1 MAIFWG
7 VFWGAVLG
15 TFWPGSGDLGMYVG
29 GILGLFAGLTL
40 RFVISKQVSESNAT
54 LHKQLLAKMAAVEKN
69 AAAVAKSEASA
80 PRATPLQA
88 PAATLQPA
96 HPVMPLA
103 AASTA
108 TTSVAASTPV
118 AAQTADTEAAEDK
131 AFWQDE
137 LQRSAAASAKPA
149 AQLLSTSAV
158 NRPSPTVAKAAL
170 KPREP
175 DVLEQAFSAV
185 KNWFL
190 GGNTIVRVGLVIL
203 FIGLSFLARY
213 AVAAGL
219 LPIEL
224 RLAVIGAFGVAL
236 LAIGFNKRT
245 VKPAFALALQGAGV
259 AVMYLT
265 VFAAFRLYDML
276 PALAAF
282 GLMIVV
288 CALSCALA
296 LLQNS
301 RALAVAAF
309 AGGFAVP
316 ILLSTGRGSHVGLFS
331 YYSLLNLAIMF
342 IAYQRSWRILN
353 IVGFVATFGV
363 AIMWGALKF
372 VPEFYASTQP
382 FLIGFLLIYVITAI
396 LYARK
401 TPTQLGN
408 AVDSTLVFGTPL
420 IAFGLQVGLTQQFE
434 LGSAFS
440 ALGFGALYVVLATVL
455 SRRATQGFRLLI
467 ECFTALG
474 VGFITLAVPLGLDA
488 QWTSAVWALEG
499 AAAFWVGM
507 RQVRWMPRA
516 FGLLLQAVAA
526 AAFVTRVGGNV
537 SALPFLN
544 PSFMGAMLIA
554 LPALLMAWWL
564 RKPLPHSESRW
575 AKAYAAGEAPLS
587 NPVYLYGF
595 VFWCVAFVLETGRVV
610 PGLEQGV
617 FTPVFDSSNSLMLS
631 MVSIIVNAVLS
642 MLWGLRH
649 NWAVATWPSRVML
662 IVLVVFG
669 LVVQAGPLWLFVLS
683 LNYWMLYKNDQLA
696 ARNNTRPLW
705 SHWVHVGSMWLITW
719 LLARY
724 LWQWIGEAQLWDTSW
739 ASVVLLVSTIG
750 VLMLLTV
757 WAGRA
762 NRQERLQAFKWPLN
776 PHASAY
782 YWHAA
787 VPLAAMVFLGALGV
801 AVYSSG
807 RTDPL
812 PYIPLLNPTDLS
824 IALAIGALLFWQR
837 AVAAAVPLPAGSAAL
852 RNPQAW
858 VALAVLAFI
867 AVNTVWLRVAHHF
880 FGVAWDASSLF
891 GSFVVQTGYAILWTL
906 LALSLMVIAG
916 GRKLRVLWLA
926 GAGLLGLVVVKLLL
940 IDLSNVGGAERII
953 TFIAVGV
960 LMLVVGY
967 FAPLPPKA
975 KVDASADTAD
985 AVTKET
991 A

>member
-15 TFWPGSGDLGMYVG
+15 TFWPGYGDLGMYVG

-40 RFVISKQVSESNAT
+40 RFVIKKQVLDSHAALS
-54 LHKQLLAKMAAVEKN
+54 KQLLAQIATVEKN
-69 AAAVAKSEASA
+69 ALAAARQQASVPLAK
-80 PRATPLQA
+80 P
-88 PAATLQPA
+88 LQPA
-96 HPVMPLA
+96 NPVMPLT

-108 TTSVAASTPV
+108 TASVAASAPL
-118 AAQTADTEAAEDK
+118 AAQTAQTEAAEDK
-131 AFWQDE
+131 AFWLGE
-137 LQRSAAASAKPA
+137 LKCSTAAVDKAAAQVLP
-149 AQLLSTSAV
+149 TGTV
-158 NRPSPTVAKAAL
+158 NRPSPAPAVAKAPL
-170 KPREP
+170 KPRQP
-175 DVLEQAFSAV
+175 DAVELAFGAV

-236 LAIGFNKRT
+236 LAIGFNKRS

-276 PALAAF
+276 PALVAF

-316 ILLSTGRGSHVGLFS
+316 ILLSTGQGSHIGLFS

-353 IVGFVATFGV
+353 IVGFVSTFGV
-363 AIMWGALKF
+363 ATLWGSLKF
-372 VPEFYASTQP
+372 APEFYASTQP
-382 FLIGFLLIYVITAI
+382 FLIGFLLIYVFTAI
-396 LYARK
+396 LYARN

-420 IAFGLQVGLTQQFE
+420 VAFGLQVGLTQQFE

-440 ALGFGALYVVLATVL
+440 ALGFGALYVVLATFL
-455 SRRATQGFRLLI
+455 SRRANAGYRLLM
-467 ECFTALG
+467 ECFIALG

-507 RQVRWMPRA
+507 RQARWMPRA
-516 FGLLLQAVAA
+516 FGLLLQGVAAVA
-526 AAFVTRVGGNV
+526 FISRVDGNV
-537 SALPFLN
+537 SALPFMN

-554 LPALLMAWWL
+554 LPALLIAWWL
-564 RKPLPHSESRW
+564 RKPLPHSESSW
-575 AKAYAAGEAPLS
+575 AKSYAISEAQLS
-587 NPVYLYGF
+587 SPVYLYGF
-595 VFWCVAFVLETGRVV
+595 VFWCLAFVLETGRVV

-617 FTPVFDSSNSLMLS
+617 YTPVFESSTSLMLS
-631 MVSIIVNAVLS
+631 MVCIIVNAVLS

-669 LVVQAGPLWLFVLS
+669 LVVQAGPVWLLVLP
-683 LNYWMLYKNDQLA
+683 LNYWMLYQNDQLA

-724 LWQWIGEAQLWDTSW
+724 LWQSIGKAQLWDTSW
-739 ASVVLLVSTIG
+739 ASVVLLVSAIA

-762 NRQERLQAFKWPLN
+762 NRQERLPAFKWPLN

-787 VPLAAMVFLGALGV
+787 APLAVMVFVGTFAV

-807 RTDPL
+807 RTNPL

-824 IALAIGALLFWQR
+824 IALALGALVLWQR
-837 AVAAAVPLPAGSAAL
+837 MVAAAVPPPAGSAAL
-852 RNPQAW
+852 RNPKAW
-858 VALAVLAFI
+858 VALAGLAFI

-880 FGVAWDASSLF
+880 FDVAWDASSLF

-916 GRKLRVLWLA
+916 RRKQRALWLT

-967 FAPLPPKA
+967 FAPLPPKNKA
-975 KVDASADTAD
+975 DSAIDTAAD
-985 AVTKET
+985 GVTKET
-991 A
+991 L